1 MATVSMAYDHPTYT
15 ARENIAM
22 GEGGGSLV
30 AFAKFVATSAVQ
42 AYAATYTVSTAGT
55 NTGALQAS
63 LSFVKVS
70 GTTTTTMATT
80 TVGTNAAW
88 VTSTTVLLTTASAG
102 GVALAQGDLIQT
114 QQGTDSTL
122 RGVVSYQIAFHP
134 LASVTA

>member
-30 AFAKFVATSAVQ
+30 AFAKFVATSACQ

-63 LSFVKVS
+63 LSFVKIS
-70 GTTTTTMATT
+70 GTATTTMNTT
-80 TVGTNAAW
+80 TLGTNAAW
-88 VTSTTVLLTTASAG
+88 VTSTTVTLNTAATG
-102 GVALAQGDLIQT
+102 GISLAAGDLIQT

-122 RGVVSYQIAFHP
+122 RGVVSYQIAFQP